1 MAGTNNGKSK
11 GNSQEDWTEKL
22 REEAKKLYERGS
34 ELLEISEQL
43 GVPLELLT
51 TWQFTEQWD
60 VLPETLIIGEDAF
73 PTALQAIEK
82 KEDSIYDITPADLNQ
97 EATDR
102 LLEGYK
108 LVTNVAQDA
117 LLNDNIKFKDK
128 KQATDAY
135 LESLKGQ
142 VALLGADLSQEFLL
156 DVAKII
162 REEVTDQET
171 LQRLGVKLTALGRL
185 YNTFQEED
193 ISSVIDEFVRNRN
206 VQQQIKVLK

>member
-1 MAGTNNGKSK
+1 MAGTDNGKPSRK
-11 GNSQEDWTEKL
+11 SQEDWTEKI

-51 TWQFTEQWD
+51 AWSFTEQWD
-60 VLPETLIIGEDAF
+60 VLPDTLVIGKDAF
-73 PTALQAIEK
+73 PTALQSVEK
-82 KEDSIYDITPADLNQ
+82 KEESIYDITPADIAQ
-97 EATDR
+97 EANDK

-108 LVTNVAQDA
+108 LVTNVAQEA

-142 VALLGADLSQEFLL
+142 AALLGSDLSQEFLL

-162 REEVTDQET
+162 REEVTDQEI

-185 YNTFQEED
+185 YNTR
-193 ISSVIDEFVRNRN
+193 ISA
-206 VQQQIKVLK
+206 

>member
-1 MAGTNNGKSK
+1 MAGTDNGKSRNGSK
-11 GNSQEDWTEKL
+11 EDWTEKI

-51 TWQFTEQWD
+51 AWSFTEQWD
-60 VLPETLIIGEDAF
+60 VLPDTLVIGKDAF
-73 PTALQAIEK
+73 PTALQSVEK
-82 KEDSIYDITPADLNQ
+82 KEESIYDITPADIAQ
-97 EATDR
+97 EANDK

-108 LVTNVAQDA
+108 LVTNVAQEA

-142 VALLGADLSQEFLL
+142 AALLGSDLSQEFLL

-162 REEVTDQET
+162 REEVTDQEI

-185 YNTFQEED
+185 YNTR
-193 ISSVIDEFVRNRN
+193 IST
-206 VQQQIKVLK
+206 

>member
-185 YNTFQEED
+185 YNTRL
-193 ISSVIDEFVRNRN
+193 SA
-206 VQQQIKVLK
+206 

>member
-1 MAGTNNGKSK
+1 MAGTDNGKPSRK
-11 GNSQEDWTEKL
+11 SQEDWTEKI

-51 TWQFTEQWD
+51 AWSFTEQWD
-60 VLPETLIIGEDAF
+60 VLPDTLVIGKDAF
-73 PTALQAIEK
+73 PTALQSVEK
-82 KEDSIYDITPADLNQ
+82 KEESIYHITPADIAQ
-97 EATDR
+97 EANDK

-108 LVTNVAQDA
+108 LVTNVAQEA

-142 VALLGADLSQEFLL
+142 AALLGSDLSQEFLL

-162 REEVTDQET
+162 REEVTDQEI

-185 YNTFQEED
+185 YNTR
-193 ISSVIDEFVRNRN
+193 ISA
-206 VQQQIKVLK
+206 

>member
-1 MAGTNNGKSK
+1 MAGTDNGKSRNGSK
-11 GNSQEDWTEKL
+11 EDWTEKI
-22 REEAKKLYERGS
+22 REEARRLYERGS

-51 TWQFTEQWD
+51 TWQFTGQWD
-60 VLPETLIIGEDAF
+60 VLPDTLVIGDDAF
-73 PTALQAIEK
+73 PTALQPVEK
-82 KEDSIYDITPADLNQ
+82 QENSIYDITPADLAQDAN
-97 EATDR
+97 DK

-162 REEVTDQET
+162 REEITDQET

-185 YNTFQEED
+185 YNTRL
-193 ISSVIDEFVRNRN
+193 SA
-206 VQQQIKVLK
+206 

>member
-1 MAGTNNGKSK
+1 MAGSNNGKSK

-185 YNTFQEED
+185 YNTRL
-193 ISSVIDEFVRNRN
+193 SA
-206 VQQQIKVLK
+206 

>member
-1 MAGTNNGKSK
+1 MAGTDNGKPSRK
-11 GNSQEDWTEKL
+11 SQEDWTEKI

-51 TWQFTEQWD
+51 AWSFTEQWD
-60 VLPETLIIGEDAF
+60 VLPDTLVIGKDAL
-73 PTALQAIEK
+73 PTALESEDK
-82 KEDSIYDITPADLNQ
+82 KEESIYDITPADIAQ
-97 EATDR
+97 EANDK

-108 LVTNVAQDA
+108 LVTNVAQEA

-142 VALLGADLSQEFLL
+142 AALLGSDLSQEFLL

-162 REEVTDQET
+162 REEVTDQEI

-185 YNTFQEED
+185 YNTR
-193 ISSVIDEFVRNRN
+193 ISA
-206 VQQQIKVLK
+206 

>member
-1 MAGTNNGKSK
+1 MAGTDNGKPSRK
-11 GNSQEDWTEKL
+11 SQEDWTEKI

-34 ELLEISEQL
+34 KLLEISEQL

-51 TWQFTEQWD
+51 AWSFTEQWD
-60 VLPETLIIGEDAF
+60 VLPDTLVIGDDAF
-73 PTALQAIEK
+73 PTAIQSVEK
-82 KEDSIYDITPADLNQ
+82 KEDSIYDITPADIAQ
-97 EATDR
+97 EANDK

-142 VALLGADLSQEFLL
+142 VALLGSDLSQEFLL

-162 REEVTDQET
+162 REEVTDQEI

-185 YNTFQEED
+185 YNTR
-193 ISSVIDEFVRNRN
+193 ISS
-206 VQQQIKVLK
+206 

>member
-1 MAGTNNGKSK
+1 MAGTDNGKYRGGPK
-11 GNSQEDWTEKL
+11 EDWTEKI

-51 TWQFTEQWD
+51 TWSFTGRWD
-60 VLPETLIIGEDAF
+60 VLPDTLVLGKDAF
-73 PTALQAIEK
+73 PSAIEK
-82 KEDSIYDITPADLNQ
+82 TEQKEDSIYDITYADITQ
-97 EATDR
+97 EANDK

-108 LVTNVAQDA
+108 LVNSVAQDA

-128 KQATDAY
+128 KQASDA
-135 LESLKGQ
+135 LIESLKGQ
-142 VALLGADLSQEFLL
+142 VSLLGADLSQQFLL

-162 REEVTDQET
+162 REEITDQET

-185 YNTFQEED
+185 YNTR
-193 ISSVIDEFVRNRN
+193 ISA
-206 VQQQIKVLK
+206 

>member
-1 MAGTNNGKSK
+1 MAGTDNGKPSRK
-11 GNSQEDWTEKL
+11 SQEDWTEKI

-51 TWQFTEQWD
+51 AWSFTEQWD
-60 VLPETLIIGEDAF
+60 VLPDTLVIGDDAF
-73 PTALQAIEK
+73 PTAIQSVEK
-82 KEDSIYDITPADLNQ
+82 KEDSIYDITPADIAQ
-97 EATDR
+97 EANDK

-117 LLNDNIKFKDK
+117 LLNDNKKFKDK

-142 VALLGADLSQEFLL
+142 VALLGSDLSQEFLL

-162 REEVTDQET
+162 REEVTDQEI

-185 YNTFQEED
+185 YNTR
-193 ISSVIDEFVRNRN
+193 ISA
-206 VQQQIKVLK
+206 